1 MTYQTVR
8 GEGVFMKNIDE
19 ILANCGKEYALIES
33 LGQVCGLL
41 DTNKVSEAKDILQ
54 LEMNVLSKN
63 APNKVLHRIL
73 RMLDIYKSSNRKV
86 KDVIQYHITY
96 TDILDTTM
104 CGTRW
109 VYGTDYK
116 WISEIES
123 VITSTVENMIPENY
137 DILLT
142 HTSVYDYNI
151 MTVLHGGVD
160 DRLIQSVSNI
170 MTAIESL
177 DVYLVHHVLIENND
191 MSVNDIL
198 NLCDKLE
205 MGSE

>member
-1 MTYQTVR
+1 MTYR
-8 GEGVFMKNIDE
+8 LYGEKETFMKNIDE

-41 DTNKVSEAKDILQ
+41 DTNKVSETKDILQ

-123 VITSTVENMIPENY
+123 VITSTVENMIPDNY
-137 DILLT
+137 DILPT
-142 HTSVYDYNI
+142 HTHQCMI
-151 MTVLHGGVD
+151 
-160 DRLIQSVSNI
+160 I
-170 MTAIESL
+170 
-177 DVYLVHHVLIENND
+177 
-191 MSVNDIL
+191 IL
-198 NLCDKLE
+198 
-205 MGSE
+205 

>member
-1 MTYQTVR
+1 
-8 GEGVFMKNIDE
+8 MKNIDE

-41 DTNKVSEAKDILQ
+41 NTNKVSEAKDILQ

-86 KDVIQYHITY
+86 NDVIQYHITY

>member
-1 MTYQTVR
+1 
-8 GEGVFMKNIDE
+8 MKNIDE

-54 LEMNVLSKN
+54 LEMNALSKN

>member
-1 MTYQTVR
+1 
-8 GEGVFMKNIDE
+8 MKNINE

-33 LGQVCGLL
+33 LSQVYGLL

-86 KDVIQYHITY
+86 NDIIQYHITY

-177 DVYLVHHVLIENND
+177 DVYLVHHVLIENNNK
-191 MSVNDIL
+191 SVNDIL

>member
-1 MTYQTVR
+1 
-8 GEGVFMKNIDE
+8 MKNIDE

-86 KDVIQYHITY
+86 NDVIQYHITY

-142 HTSVYDYNI
+142 HTSVYAYNI
-151 MTVLHGGVD
+151 MAVLHGGVD

-177 DVYLVHHVLIENND
+177 DVYLVHHVLIENNNK
-191 MSVNDIL
+191 SVNDIL

>member
-1 MTYQTVR
+1 
-8 GEGVFMKNIDE
+8 MKNIDD
-19 ILANCGKEYALIES
+19 ILATCGKEYALIES

-86 KDVIQYHITY
+86 NDVIQYHITY

-123 VITSTVENMIPENY
+123 VITSTVENMIPDNY

-177 DVYLVHHVLIENND
+177 DVYLVHHVLIENHN

-198 NLCDKLE
+198 NSCDKLE

>member
-1 MTYQTVR
+1 
-8 GEGVFMKNIDE
+8 MKNIDE

-33 LGQVCGLL
+33 LGQVCDLL

-86 KDVIQYHITY
+86 NDVIQYHITY

-177 DVYLVHHVLIENND
+177 DVYLVHHVLIENNNK
-191 MSVNDIL
+191 SVNDIL

>member
-1 MTYQTVR
+1 
-8 GEGVFMKNIDE
+8 MKNIDDV
-19 ILANCGKEYALIES
+19 LANCGREYALIEA
-33 LGQVCGLL
+33 LNQVYGLL

-54 LEMNVLSKN
+54 LEMNALSKN

-73 RMLDIYKSSNRKV
+73 RMLDIYNSSNRKL
-86 KDVIQYHITY
+86 DSVIQYHITY

-109 VYGTDYK
+109 VYGTDYE

-123 VITSTVENMIPENY
+123 LITGIVEKMIPDNY

-142 HTSVYDYNI
+142 HTSVYDYSI

-177 DVYLVHHVLIENND
+177 DVYLVHHVLIENYN

-198 NLCDKLE
+198 EACDKLE

>member
-1 MTYQTVR
+1 
-8 GEGVFMKNIDE
+8 MKNIDE

-123 VITSTVENMIPENY
+123 VITSTVENMIPDNY

-177 DVYLVHHVLIENND
+177 DVYLVHHVLIENNNK
-191 MSVNDIL
+191 SVNDIL

>member
-1 MTYQTVR
+1 
-8 GEGVFMKNIDE
+8 MKNIDE

-86 KDVIQYHITY
+86 NDVIQYHITY

-123 VITSTVENMIPENY
+123 VITSTVENMIPDNY

-177 DVYLVHHVLIENND
+177 DVYLVHHVLIENNNK
-191 MSVNDIL
+191 SVNDIL

>member
-1 MTYQTVR
+1 
-8 GEGVFMKNIDE
+8 MKNIDE

-86 KDVIQYHITY
+86 NDVIQYHITY

-109 VYGTDYK
+109 GIWY
-116 WISEIES
+116 
-123 VITSTVENMIPENY
+123 
-137 DILLT
+137 
-142 HTSVYDYNI
+142 
-151 MTVLHGGVD
+151 
-160 DRLIQSVSNI
+160 
-170 MTAIESL
+170 
-177 DVYLVHHVLIENND
+177 
-191 MSVNDIL
+191 
-198 NLCDKLE
+198 
-205 MGSE
+205 

>member
-1 MTYQTVR
+1 
-8 GEGVFMKNIDE
+8 MKNINE

-73 RMLDIYKSSNRKV
+73 SMRDIYKSSNRKV
-86 KDVIQYHITY
+86 NDVIQYHITY

-177 DVYLVHHVLIENND
+177 DVYLVHHVLIENHD

>member
-1 MTYQTVR
+1 
-8 GEGVFMKNIDE
+8 MKNIDE

-86 KDVIQYHITY
+86 NDVIQYHITY

-123 VITSTVENMIPENY
+123 VITSTVENMIPDNY

-151 MTVLHGGVD
+151 MTVLHEGVD

-177 DVYLVHHVLIENND
+177 DVYLVYHVLIENNNK
-191 MSVNDIL
+191 SVNDIL

>member
-1 MTYQTVR
+1 
-8 GEGVFMKNIDE
+8 MKNIDE

-86 KDVIQYHITY
+86 NDVIQYHITY

-104 CGTRW
+104 CGTKW

-123 VITSTVENMIPENY
+123 VITSIVENMIPENY

-177 DVYLVHHVLIENND
+177 DVYLVHHVLIENHD

>member
-1 MTYQTVR
+1 
-8 GEGVFMKNIDE
+8 MKNINE

-86 KDVIQYHITY
+86 NDVIQYHITY

-177 DVYLVHHVLIENND
+177 DVYLVHHVLIENHD

>member
-1 MTYQTVR
+1 
-8 GEGVFMKNIDE
+8 MKNINE

-33 LGQVCGLL
+33 LSQVCGLL

-177 DVYLVHHVLIENND
+177 DVYLVHHVLIENHD

>member
-1 MTYQTVR
+1 MTYR
-8 GEGVFMKNIDE
+8 LYGEKETFMKNINE

-86 KDVIQYHITY
+86 NDVIQYHITY

-177 DVYLVHHVLIENND
+177 DVYLVHHVLIENHD

>member
-1 MTYQTVR
+1 
-8 GEGVFMKNIDE
+8 MKNIDE
-19 ILANCGKEYALIES
+19 VLVNCGREYALIES
-33 LGQVCGLL
+33 LNQVYGLL
-41 DTNKVSEAKDILQ
+41 DTNKVSEAKDILR
-54 LEMNVLSKN
+54 LEMDALNKN

-86 KDVIQYHITY
+86 DDVIQYHITY

-109 VYGTDYK
+109 VYGDDYN

-123 VITSTVENMIPENY
+123 LITGIVEKMIPNNY

-142 HTSVYDYNI
+142 HTSVYDYSI
-151 MTVLHGGVD
+151 MSVLLGGVD

-177 DVYLVHHVLIENND
+177 DVYLVHQVLIEEHD

-198 NLCDKLE
+198 ESCDKLE
-205 MGSE
+205 KGSE

>member
-1 MTYQTVR
+1 
-8 GEGVFMKNIDE
+8 MKNIDE
-19 ILANCGKEYALIES
+19 VLFNCGREYALIEA
-33 LGQVCGLL
+33 LNQVYGLL
-41 DTNKVSEAKDILQ
+41 DTNKVSEAKDILR
-54 LEMNVLSKN
+54 LEMDALCKN

-86 KDVIQYHITY
+86 DDVIQYHITY

-109 VYGTDYK
+109 VYGNDYE

-123 VITSTVENMIPENY
+123 VITSIVEKMIPLNY

-160 DRLIQSVSNI
+160 DKLIQSVSNI

-177 DVYLVHHVLIENND
+177 DVYLVHHVLIED
-191 MSVNDIL
+191 HYMSVDDIL
-198 NLCDKLE
+198 NSCDKLE

>member
-1 MTYQTVR
+1 
-8 GEGVFMKNIDE
+8 MKNIDE
-19 ILANCGKEYALIES
+19 LLVNCGREYALIES
-33 LGQVCGLL
+33 LNQVYGLL
-41 DTNKVSEAKDILQ
+41 DTNKVSEAKDILR
-54 LEMNVLSKN
+54 LEMDALSKN

-73 RMLDIYKSSNRKV
+73 RMLSIYGSSNRKV
-86 KDVIQYHITY
+86 GDVIQYHITY

-109 VYGTDYK
+109 VYGTDYE

-123 VITSTVENMIPENY
+123 LITNTVEKMIPDNY

-151 MTVLHGGVD
+151 MTVLHEAVD
-160 DRLIQSVSNI
+160 DRLIRSVSNI

-177 DVYLVHHVLIENND
+177 DVYLVHHVLIEKRD

-198 NLCDKLE
+198 ESCDKLE
-205 MGSE
+205 MGSK

>member
-1 MTYQTVR
+1 
-8 GEGVFMKNIDE
+8 MKNIDE

-86 KDVIQYHITY
+86 NDVIQYHITY

-177 DVYLVHHVLIENND
+177 DVYLVHHVLIENNNK
-191 MSVNDIL
+191 SVNDIL

>member
-1 MTYQTVR
+1 
-8 GEGVFMKNIDE
+8 MKNIDE

-86 KDVIQYHITY
+86 NDVIQYHITY
-96 TDILDTTM
+96 TDILDTTI

-177 DVYLVHHVLIENND
+177 DVYLVHHVLIENNNK
-191 MSVNDIL
+191 SVNDIL

>member
-1 MTYQTVR
+1 
-8 GEGVFMKNIDE
+8 MKNIDE
-19 ILANCGKEYALIES
+19 VLANCGKEYALIES

-54 LEMNVLSKN
+54 LEMDVLSKN

-86 KDVIQYHITY
+86 NDVIQYHITY

-123 VITSTVENMIPENY
+123 VITSTVENMIPDNY

-151 MTVLHGGVD
+151 MTVLHGGVY

-177 DVYLVHHVLIENND
+177 DVYLVHHVLIENNNK
-191 MSVNDIL
+191 SVNDIL

>member
-1 MTYQTVR
+1 
-8 GEGVFMKNIDE
+8 MKNIDE